1 MTFTEWLLFVLAI
14 QVIHFL
20 GTWKLYQRAGR
31 KAWEALIPVYN
42 GFVFMEILKRPKWYI
57 LLLFVPIVNLLMF
70 PIIWIETARSFGFL
84 DRKYTILTL
93 LTFGFFAFYISYGT
107 EAPYRAD
114 RKLDP
119 RTNLGEWVSSIAF
132 AIIAATMVHTYVM
145 QPYTIPSSSLEK
157 TLLVG
162 DYLFVSKFHYGARV
176 PMTTVAAPM
185 LHDTLPI
192 IKTKSYLY
200 EDDME
205 KRDRALVN
213 KLQLP
218 YMRLPGFQ
226 KIKRN
231 DIVVFSWPADTVHQF
246 FKTPDKRIRKPIDK
260 RSNYVK
266 RCVGIAG
273 DTLSV
278 IDGYVHIN
286 GKQTE
291 LPDRAKL
298 QFFFTYESKEAVA
311 SIPGFLKNNETG
323 SRFFK
328 IPTEIW
334 ENPVMQNLLEQYEA
348 QQMAYLYKTG
358 GDSIFTEV
366 TGGVTQQVFDNFKMQ
381 VINNKVNIN
390 MTLAEADRL
399 RKYAN
404 TKSLVQL
411 TYPSK
416 DDIFPRIKGLGWTQN
431 NLGPIYIPEA
441 GKTVKINANTIRY
454 YEKIIAE
461 YENND
466 LLVDGD
472 NIYING
478 QKADSYTFQ
487 QDYYYMMGDNR
498 NNSEDSRYWGFVP
511 FDHVLGKPVMVW
523 FSYDSNTGSIRWDRM
538 FTTVGGNGELVS
550 YRYVVFALILAY
562 VGYSVFRGRRKKKK
576 A

>member
-1 MTFTEWLLFVLAI
+1 MTFTEWLLFFLGVQL
-14 QVIHFL
+14 IHFF

-31 KAWEALIPVYN
+31 KPWEALIPIYN
-42 GFVFMEILKRPKWYI
+42 GFVLMEIIKRPRWWI

-84 DRKYTILTL
+84 ERKYTILTL
-93 LTFGFFAFYISYGT
+93 ITFGLFSYYISYGT
-107 EAPYRAD
+107 EAPYRKD
-114 RKLDP
+114 RELDP
-119 RTNLGEWVSSIAF
+119 RTSLGEWVSSIAF
-132 AIIAATMVHTYVM
+132 AIIAATMVHTYFM

-192 IKTKSYLY
+192 INKKSYLY

-205 KRDRALVN
+205 KRDQALVN

-266 RCVGIAG
+266 RCVGIPG
-273 DTLSV
+273 DSLSV
-278 IDGYVHIN
+278 IDGYVYIN
-286 GKQTE
+286 GKQTV

-298 QFFFTYESKEAVA
+298 QFYHTIYSKNGISTRELKTYTEKEFERKFVVDFANQNQFDA
-311 SIPGFLKNNETG
+311 LRPYGAFERIEGRK
-323 SRFFK
+323 FK
-328 IPTEIW
+328 IT
-334 ENPVMQNLLEQYEA
+334 
-348 QQMAYLYKTG
+348 TG
-358 GDSIFTEV
+358 YQGIPREV
-366 TGGVTQQVFDNFKMQ
+366 
-381 VINNKVNIN
+381 I
-390 MTLAEADRL
+390 
-399 RKYAN
+399 
-404 TKSLVQL
+404 
-411 TYPSK
+411 
-416 DDIFPRIKGLGWTQN
+416 TQN
-431 NLGPIYIPEA
+431 NINITESKTKTRQANLTIKIADDLRKNPAVDSVVRNIQPKGTYTGLFPQYREYKWSQNNFGPIYIPEA
-441 GKTVKINANTIRY
+441 GKTVKINSRTIPFY
-454 YEKIIAE
+454 KKIIGE
-461 YENND
+461 YEHND
-466 LLVDGD
+466 LLVDGE

-478 QKADSYTFQ
+478 QKADSYTFK
-487 QDYYYMMGDNR
+487 QDYYWMMGDNR
-498 NNSEDSRYWGFVP
+498 DNSEDSRTWGYVP
-511 FDHVLGKPVMVW
+511 FNHVVGKPVMVW
-523 FSYDSNTGSIRWDRM
+523 FSWDTETGSIRWDRM

-550 YRYVVFALILAY
+550 YRYLVFALILSY
-562 VGYSVFRGRRKKKK
+562 IGYSVFRSRRKKK

>member
-1 MTFTEWLLFVLAI
+1 MTFTEWLLFVLAV
-14 QVIHFL
+14 QLIHFF

-31 KAWEALIPVYN
+31 KPWEALIPVYN
-42 GFVFMEILKRPKWYI
+42 GFVLMEIIKRPKWWI

-70 PIIWIETARSFGFL
+70 PIIWIETARSFGFVE
-84 DRKYTILTL
+84 RKHTILTL
-93 LTFGFFAFYISYGT
+93 ITFGLFAYYINYAT
-107 EAPYRAD
+107 EAPYRKD

-119 RTNLGEWVSSIAF
+119 RTPLGEWVSSIAF
-132 AIIAATMVHTYVM
+132 AIIAATMVHTYFM

-192 IKTKSYLY
+192 INKKSYLY

-205 KRDRALVN
+205 KREKALVN

-266 RCVGIAG
+266 RCVGIPG
-273 DTLSV
+273 DSLSV
-278 IDGYVHIN
+278 IDGYVYIN
-286 GKQTE
+286 GERTV
-291 LPDRAKL
+291 LPDRAKPQYL
-298 QFFFTYESKEAVA
+298 YTILTKGSFSRGAFQRYNVREGYEIEKGKHYKFFLTEKEAELVKKNPIVV
-311 SIPGFLKNNETG
+311 SITKDLKPGGTPNTYVFPNNINFSWSE
-323 SRFFK
+323 
-328 IPTEIW
+328 
-334 ENPVMQNLLEQYEA
+334 
-348 QQMAYLYKTG
+348 
-358 GDSIFTEV
+358 
-366 TGGVTQQVFDNFKMQ
+366 DNF
-381 VINNKVNIN
+381 
-390 MTLAEADRL
+390 
-399 RKYAN
+399 
-404 TKSLVQL
+404 
-411 TYPSK
+411 
-416 DDIFPRIKGLGWTQN
+416 
-431 NLGPIYIPEA
+431 GPIYIPEA
-441 GKTVKINANTIRY
+441 GKTVVINSKTIPLY
-454 YEKIIAE
+454 KKIIEE
-461 YENND
+461 YESNE
-466 LLVDGD
+466 LLIDGE

-478 QKADSYTFQ
+478 LKADAYTFKQ
-487 QDYYYMMGDNR
+487 NYYWMMGDNR
-498 NNSEDSRYWGFVP
+498 HNSEDSRIWGYVP
-511 FDHVLGKPVMVW
+511 FDHVVGKPVMVW
-523 FSYDSNTGSIRWDRM
+523 FSWDANAQGFFNKIKSIRWDRM

-562 VGYSVFRGRRKKKK
+562 IGYSIYRGRRKKK